1 MIVQTEHYNFEF
13 TLSLDDR
20 NRVTIPIEIIQ
31 LIGTKKGDK
40 ITLVLKKA
48 HTLQKE

>member
-1 MIVQTEHYNFEF
+1 MIVRTEHYNFEF

-20 NRVTIPIEIIQ
+20 NRVTIPVEIIQ

-40 ITLVLKKA
+40 ITLTLKEA
-48 HTLQKE
+48 HLIEK